1 MDSHSLPMNL
11 YCSFV
16 VTASSLLCLGG
27 GGGGGGELMESANK
41 EARHT
46 YLSGSWA
53 ALISWEENAFKFVA
67 GEARKVQ

>member
-16 VTASSLLCLGG
+16 VTASSLLCL
-27 GGGGGGELMESANK
+27 GGGGGELMESANK